1 MVEKYLIDFDGVIL
15 DSQER
20 FNKDMKDNINLYDW
34 IDYLSSIEWNKF
46 LRECEEIDDSMTVL
60 AKLQKYNRLKA
71 IITRIH
77 DFEEGKEKLIYLRER
92 GIEVPVL
99 YTLPEQR
106 KSAVLIPKQD
116 LVLIDDSKENCLDWE
131 LNGGKSLLFNP
142 KDSTNDKKIIESLKQ
157 LL

>member
-20 FNKDMKDNINLYDW
+20 FLKDMKDNVDLYDW

-46 LRECEEIDDSMTVL
+46 LRECEEIDESISVL
-60 AKLQKYNRLKA
+60 NQLQKYNKLKA

-77 DFEEGKEKLIYLRER
+77 AFEEGKEKLIYLREK

-99 YTLPEQR
+99 YTLPEQK
-106 KSAVLIPKQD
+106 KSAVVIPKKD
-116 LVLIDDSKENCLDWE
+116 LILVDDSYENCLDWE
-131 LNGGKSLLFNP
+131 LNGGQSLLFRPENTT
-142 KDSTNDKKIIESLKQ
+142 DNKKMIRSLKQ